1 MKIKFP
7 ILIFFL
13 LAANLPSRAQIAG
26 SYTLP
31 GGDAMSATH
40 LYILSDSV
48 YVFSY
53 FGGMDIGKWKLKS
66 DNVLE
71 LTRADFYD
79 EEFQVYGRQSSA
91 IKKDSISIQFSRCE
105 DRATAISFDD
115 YTNQRL
121 MFYPVFNENA
131 NCFASPIKK
140 NIRKTN
146 QIHLFC
152 QPNDFYSE
160 RSFIDQ
166 VIDKKKIQTFDLP
179 KQFNEFLIVF
189 NKKAKSGYKT
199 VHMILNEKGDLFQA
213 ESGRTFR
220 RSGNIFDLQEEDKKG
235 LQEISEALKSK
246 ENKHNDT
253 VYDSKDD
260 GKQAGFKKISKI
272 KEDWRKINID
282 TAHPVI
288 TSLCDQPSQRR
299 SYR

>member
-79 EEFQVYGRQSSA
+79 DEFQVYGRQSSA

-115 YTNQRL
+115 YTSQRL
-121 MFYPVFNENA
+121 IFYPMFNENA

-152 QPNDFYSE
+152 QPNDFYSDP
-160 RSFIDQ
+160 SFIDQ

-179 KQFNEFLIVF
+179 NQFNEFLIVF
-189 NKKAKSGYKT
+189 NKKANSGYKT

-220 RSGNIFDLQEEDKKG
+220 RSGNIFDLPESDKKG

-253 VYDSKDD
+253 VNDSEDD
-260 GKQAGFKKISKI
+260 GNQAGFKKISKI

-299 SYR
+299 SYH